1 MPSLIILSVV
11 LLGAALFTRFTFLF
25 LASYLLIAMLVLT
38 HLWVW
43 RMRRGLRV
51 RREFAPRV
59 FQDETVKVT
68 IHIENRSLL
77 PVPWLSVREALPTRI
92 ATYDALRQV
101 VRLRPKGAT
110 TIEYTLPATH
120 RGYHRLGPL
129 QVRFGDVFGLASQ
142 DLLIDTA
149 EFVIVYPQIIPIE
162 AFQIESNTPF
172 GDMRSHQRIY
182 LDPIR
187 VVGAREYE
195 PGDSQRLINWKAT
208 AAAGRLMVRN
218 LEPAV
223 SHEIQILVD
232 LNHSSYSRMW
242 RGPASEMAVTA
253 AASLAAFML
262 ENRQSVG
269 VVVNGLDPI
278 YLGGVRGGSHEEMR
292 ERMGGRVPRIPIGRG
307 RGHLMSCLD
316 LLARVELLAGESA
329 GSAISTAG
337 GSLPWGA
344 TLIVLTGLRSNELL
358 ASLMAQRKLGHRVIV
373 VFTDGS
379 AATLAAG
386 AARAAGLTAFAITDK
401 EQVRVWR
408 HDRAAV

>member
-1 MPSLIILSVV
+1 MPSLIILTVV
-11 LLGAALFTRFTFLF
+11 LLGAAFFTRLPFLF
-25 LASYLLIAMLVLT
+25 LAAYLLIAVLVLT

-51 RREFAPRV
+51 RREFPQRV
-59 FQDETVKVT
+59 FRDETVAVT
-68 IHIENRSLL
+68 IHIENQSLL

-101 VRLRPKGAT
+101 VRLRPKGST
-110 TIEYTLPATH
+110 TIEYTLPATQ
-120 RGYHRLGPL
+120 R
-129 QVRFGDVFGLASQ
+129 VRFGDVFGLASQ

-149 EFVIVYPQIIPIE
+149 EFVIVYPQVVPIE
-162 AFQIESNTPF
+162 AFQVESNTPF

-182 LDPIR
+182 HDPIR
-187 VVGAREYE
+187 VVGSRDYE

-208 AAAGRLMVRN
+208 AAVGHLMVRN

-223 SHEIQILVD
+223 SHEVQILVD
-232 LNHSSYSRMW
+232 LDHASYSRMW

-253 AASLAAFML
+253 AASLATFML

-269 VVVNGLDPI
+269 IVVNGLDPI
-278 YLGGVRGGSHEEMR
+278 YLGGVRGSSHEEMR
-292 ERMGGRVPRIPIGRG
+292 ERMAGRVPHVPIGRG

-316 LLARVELLAGESA
+316 LLARVELLAGENA
-329 GSAISTAG
+329 GQAVTAAG
-337 GSLPWGA
+337 RSLPWGA

-401 EQVRVWR
+401 EHVRVWR
-408 HDRAAV
+408 DDRAAV

>member
-129 QVRFGDVFGLASQ
+129 QVPVWRRIWSGKPGPADRYGRVRDRGIRRSFRLRRS
-142 DLLIDTA
+142 
-149 EFVIVYPQIIPIE
+149 
-162 AFQIESNTPF
+162 QIESNTPF

-316 LLARVELLAGESA
+316 CWPGLNCWRGRV
-329 GSAISTAG
+329 
-337 GSLPWGA
+337 P
-344 TLIVLTGLRSNELL
+344 
-358 ASLMAQRKLGHRVIV
+358 
-373 VFTDGS
+373 
-379 AATLAAG
+379 
-386 AARAAGLTAFAITDK
+386 AARFRR
-401 EQVRVWR
+401 QV
-408 HDRAAV
+408 DRCPGARR

>member
-269 VVVNGLDPI
+269 VVVN
-278 YLGGVRGGSHEEMR
+278 
-292 ERMGGRVPRIPIGRG
+292 
-307 RGHLMSCLD
+307 
-316 LLARVELLAGESA
+316 
-329 GSAISTAG
+329 
-337 GSLPWGA
+337 
-344 TLIVLTGLRSNELL
+344 
-358 ASLMAQRKLGHRVIV
+358 
-373 VFTDGS
+373 
-379 AATLAAG
+379 
-386 AARAAGLTAFAITDK
+386 
-401 EQVRVWR
+401 
-408 HDRAAV
+408 